1 MKEGGKENKLSL
13 GERITFSRGEETCW
27 IAGAMG
33 QQDLYK
39 AKFYYICD
47 STEFRKA
54 FFGQSSTIPVT
65 QMSLEKLSLGKV
77 QLYPVTQNSLENLFW
92 NFL

>member
-1 MKEGGKENKLSL
+1 LSKFIDPFLLTGPFKVKEGGKANELSL

-39 AKFYYICD
+39 AKLNY
-47 STEFRKA
+47 
-54 FFGQSSTIPVT
+54 
-65 QMSLEKLSLGKV
+65 L
-77 QLYPVTQNSLENLFW
+77 
-92 NFL
+92 

>member
-1 MKEGGKENKLSL
+1 VKEGGKANELSL

-39 AKFYYICD
+39 AKFNYTCD
-47 STEFRKA
+47 SNEFRKA
-54 FFGQSSTIPVT
+54 FSGRSSTISET
-65 QMSLEKLSLGKV
+65 QMRLEKLSLGKV
-77 QLYPVTQNSLENLFW
+77 QLYL
-92 NFL
+92 

>member
-1 MKEGGKENKLSL
+1 MVPLRWKRGGKENKLSL

-39 AKFYYICD
+39 AQFNYTCD
-47 STEFRKA
+47 SNEFRKA
-54 FFGQSSTIPVT
+54 F
-65 QMSLEKLSLGKV
+65 LELFCGLKALKKL
-77 QLYPVTQNSLENLFW
+77 NW
-92 NFL
+92 

>member
-1 MKEGGKENKLSL
+1 M
-13 GERITFSRGEETCW
+13 
-27 IAGAMG
+27 
-33 QQDLYK
+33 Y
-39 AKFYYICD
+39 
-47 STEFRKA
+47 
-54 FFGQSSTIPVT
+54 STIPVT

>member
-1 MKEGGKENKLSL
+1 VKERGDLGVRGKANKLSL

-33 QQDLYK
+33 HQDLYK
-39 AKFYYICD
+39 AKFYYTCD

-54 FFGQSSTIPVT
+54 F
-65 QMSLEKLSLGKV
+65 LELSV
-77 QLYPVTQNSLENLFW
+77 N
-92 NFL
+92 